1 MTEQHRHHLGPAA
14 KPPSMVLCSMPAY
27 RLFKLGPRKYP
38 QNLRKNTAYSTHG
51 GKLLLIEIGFP
62 GRNPNLNLAAFPP
75 PLKKL
80 IWTRLSESSPG
91 RSPGFGMHHRVVP
104 KGRLKTRLRCS
115 AVPRGTVQLAYHYPG
130 LSSWAIF
137 RRPYGTL
144 LEGSHHRHREGC

>member
-62 GRNPNLNLAAFPP
+62 GRNPNLNLAGFPP
-75 PLKKL
+75 PLKKANL
-80 IWTRLSESSPG
+80 DKTDFQTSLRDLMQSS
-91 RSPGFGMHHRVVP
+91 RADS
-104 KGRLKTRLRCS
+104 
-115 AVPRGTVQLAYHYPG
+115 LALALFP
-130 LSSWAIF
+130 L
-137 RRPYGTL
+137 
-144 LEGSHHRHREGC
+144 